1 MVSMVSKY
9 PGTCGFPCCFPEFR
23 DEFGERSTRNAGK
36 QHGKP
41 HVPGYFTCNRAVFHD
56 LAGLSRLGRVFF
68 LCGMPN
74 DVGVELQQIMNIET
88 VEMEHVISRAR
99 ILVTNRLE
107 PVIAA
112 SGIRH
117 SGAAKEQCQKNL
129 VGLNRNNQAELKG
142 FNVERLTLLDH
153 AQNEP
158 KSASLFAIIV
168 MKRGI

>member
-1 MVSMVSKY
+1 MMS
-9 PGTCGFPCCFPEFR
+9 R
-23 DEFGERSTRNAGK
+23 
-36 QHGKP
+36 
-41 HVPGYFTCNRAVFHD
+41 CNRAVFHD

-117 SGAAKEQCQKNL
+117 SGAAKEQSQKTH
-129 VGLNRNNQAELKG
+129 VGVSINNQAEFKG
-142 FNVERLTLLDH
+142 SNRKCFRCGGSHMIRLCPER
-153 AQNEP
+153 AEKRVVVCYNCNEEGHIAP
-158 KSASLFAIIV
+158 NCIK
-168 MKRGI
+168 KNNQGND